1 MEKKNWKKIEP
12 QIWKPAKS
20 GDAIQGILV
29 NKVRPK
35 EGGMGL
41 SAKYYISNASGEFFL
56 WGTTILDEKLLFV
69 KRNEVVRITF
79 NGKTEYGQNMLSQYT
94 VEVEQTS
101 EAVTEESVEIKG

>member
-1 MEKKNWKKIEP
+1 MENMNWKKIEP
-12 QIWKPAKS
+12 QVWKPATAGEVIK
-20 GDAIQGILV
+20 GVLV

-41 SAKYYISNASGEFFL
+41 SAKYYISNDSGEFFL

-69 KRNEVVRITF
+69 KRNDVVRITF

-94 VEVEQTS
+94 VEVEDTS
-101 EAVTEESVEIKG
+101 EAVKEESVEIKG